1 MLTITV
7 FGQMNFVE
15 ISSHYDSETS
25 IIGYKI
31 DEPIILDINGGYGFK
46 IKTPHE
52 FTSFA
57 IGWLS
62 STTNYQ
68 AGAFHVV
75 YKVHKPGKGW
85 SNWKTDEGET
95 DPTETR
101 RAFYQSGLLFGMDE
115 YLHDSIEFYVHAP
128 EGEAIQDLYLII
140 QDISKTINSK
150 PVIVTESLG
159 AKSCPEFPAIVP
171 RSEWCGSYTACLNP
185 TYTVTYR
192 TPTHTVVHHGASP
205 DSYTDGY
212 AVVRSYWNYHVNSN
226 GWSDIGYN
234 YLFDK
239 YGNFFQGRYN
249 PSLPNTDVNAAHAGL
264 ANPYSIGLNFLGNSD
279 AVNTAPTTPQLQ
291 KCSEFLAWWYDYK
304 SFNPLSSASVVNQLG
319 NTVTLPRI
327 CGHKDINPGGTTC
340 PGTAL
345 YALIPSIKTSTNQII
360 VDCTTP
366 SDTEAPTTSITTNRN
381 WYNSEFETSF
391 SDADNAGGTGVKH
404 SFYQIMDYNGIEWR
418 ANGNEGYFNDNFT
431 TAIHSDWTALWGTW
445 SISAGRLLQTD
456 EVSINTNIYASVAQ
470 ESGNIYLY
478 HWQQKISGSGTSKR
492 SGMHF
497 FCKDPTQ
504 AGRLESYMVYLRA
517 DGNTAEIYKY
527 MNNSYSTTGGGLYAE
542 GSYTIDPNIWYD
554 VKVIFNTVTGVIS
567 LYIDNN
573 LAATLIDPSPLT
585 SGIAI
590 SPRTGGCQTEYDD
603 IKVYKSRANTINVL
617 PEESTVA
624 DIRYQSPSPTQ
635 EAGRIRTI
643 LVDNTGNWS
652 ASISKNI
659 FTDFDVPTS
668 SIAVSGTWQTDDFTA
683 SITDTDILSGVEKS
697 FYNVS
702 DYNGT
707 KWSSNQNLGFVTNDF
722 DSEIGTEWTSQIGT
736 WSISGN
742 HLTQTNEVET
752 NTNISSYL
760 QQDLSNRYLYSFD
773 MNISGANANKRA
785 GFHYF
790 SDDPTLTNRGNG
802 YFVWFRLASQEL
814 EFYKVTDNIFSLE
827 KYYDID
833 LAADQWYNVKI
844 VFDRITGET
853 FVYLDDAL
861 VGEYLDSEP
870 YQTGNYI
877 SFRSGNSIMSVD
889 NFKVLR
895 SRYPSTDISVGSAA
909 DAIRYQSSSSA
920 IAAKINS
927 VVSDS
932 AKNISAISTKTLL
945 IDWTNPSSIVT
956 VNDGSATDIDT
967 TYVLNQ
973 ISANW
978 TASSDANSGITAYY
992 YAVGTTIGGTN
1003 LVNWTSTGL
1012 TTNFQNNSVS
1022 LVPGTIYYISIKSQN
1037 GASLF
1042 SNVKTSDGVRALN
1055 VPVVPICP
1063 TNSQICIS
1071 GSAYALTGATPI
1083 GGAYSGTGVA
1093 AGIFNPQNAGT
1104 GLHTITYTLLTEN
1117 CQFVI
1122 DVNPLPIVSCSG
1134 DLYVAVD
1141 AASFSLSGASPAG
1154 GTYKINGNP
1163 VTSFNPAV
1171 YGVGNFTVVYE
1182 YTNSPDNCT
1191 NSCSFIIYVFEPL
1204 VIDCTDNFSVCM
1216 DQNEFLL
1223 EGSTPPGGTYSGAGV
1238 SGGIFNPG
1246 TAGVGQHTINYNYS
1260 TESCNFIITVN
1271 ELPVVT
1277 CPADINIYEDG
1288 VGFTLSGASPAG
1300 GVYTINGT
1308 ALSVFN
1314 PQTYGAGSYSVAY
1327 TYTSSPENCE
1337 NTCTF
1342 NINVAEPLVVNCPSN
1357 IEICENETAFTLSGA
1372 TPLGGVYS
1380 GNGVSAGAFN
1390 PILAGQ
1396 GIHNITYTYAT
1407 GFCNFAIT
1415 VNELPN
1421 VSCPGN
1427 ITVSET
1433 SSAFPLTGGNPAGGQ
1448 YSIGGNPVT
1457 YINPPSYGAGT
1468 YTVVYTIEGGTGNCE
1483 NSCSFDVIIY
1493 EPVNISCPSGFS
1505 MCINDE
1511 ETALSGGNP
1520 VGGTYSGAG
1529 VTGGVFNP
1537 AIAGQGEHSIAYIYG
1552 FESCNFIISV
1562 NALPILTCPADIYT
1576 NIYSNEFAL
1585 SGGEPDNGWYEI
1597 NGLTVLT
1604 FNPANYGVGTF
1615 TVNYYY
1621 ENPGTGCLNNC
1632 SFNIFVSPD
1641 VNIISELQSNY
1652 KIYPNPN
1659 NGLFIIETGNSNSV
1673 ITIDV
1678 VSACGQ
1684 LLLTKNIAAN
1694 SVKTQIDI
1702 SEFCAGIYFIKL
1714 YYAEGVNVM
1723 KIVLEK

>member
-1 MLTITV
+1 MLTITI
-7 FGQMNFVE
+7 FGQTSLIQ
-15 ISSHYDSETS
+15 ISSHIESETS
-25 IIGYKI
+25 LIEYKV
-31 DEPIILDINGGYGFK
+31 DDILVRDINGGFGFK
-46 IKTPHE
+46 IETPIQY
-52 FTSFA
+52 TSFA
-57 IGWLS
+57 LGWN
-62 STTNYQ
+62 STTNNYD
-68 AGAFHVV
+68 AGTFQIV
-75 YKVHKPGKGW
+75 YKVHKPGIGW
-85 SNWKTDEGET
+85 SNWKTDEGFTKPGET
-95 DPTETR
+95 K
-101 RAFYQSGLLFGMDE
+101 SGYYKSDLLFGFDE
-115 YLHDSIEFYVHAP
+115 YLHDSIEFYIHAP
-128 EGEAIQDLYLII
+128 EGEEISEIYLII
-140 QDISKTINSK
+140 QDISKRIIPDLVMQTVS
-150 PVIVTESLG
+150 TG
-159 AKSCPEFPAIVP
+159 AKACPEFPAFIP
-171 RSEWCGSYTACLNP
+171 RSEWCGSYTACHNP

-192 TPTHTVVHHGASP
+192 TPTHSVIHHGASP
-205 DSYTDGY
+205 DSYTDGS
-212 AVVRSYWNYHVNSN
+212 AIVRSYWNYHVNSN

-249 PSLPNTDVNAAHAGL
+249 PNIPYQDVNGAHAGS

-279 AVNTAPTTPQLQ
+279 AVNTAPTAPQLQ
-291 KCSEFLAWWYDYK
+291 KCSEFMAWWFDYK
-304 SFNPLSSASVVNQLG
+304 GFNPLSSASVINQLG
-319 NTVTLPRI
+319 NSVTLPRI
-327 CGHKDINPGGTTC
+327 TGHKDINPGGTTC
-340 PGTAL
+340 PGAAL
-345 YALIPSIKTSTNQII
+345 YALIPNLRSQTNQII
-360 VDCTTP
+360 NDCSTP

-404 SFYQIMDYNGIEWR
+404 SFYQIMDYNGTEWR
-418 ANGNEGYFNDNFT
+418 ANGNKGYFNDNFT

-456 EVSINTNIYASVAQ
+456 EASTNTNIYASVAQ

-478 HWQQKISGSGTSKR
+478 HWQQKIAGSGSNKR
-492 SGMHF
+492 SGMYF

-504 AGRLESYMVYLRA
+504 TGRLESYMVYLRA

-527 MNNSYSTTGGGLYAE
+527 KNNSYETASGGLYAE
-542 GSYTIDPNIWYD
+542 GTYTIDPNIWYD
-554 VKVIFNTVTGVIS
+554 VKVIFNTATGIIS

-573 LAATLIDPSPLT
+573 LAATLTDPNPLVLGN
-585 SGIAI
+585 SI
-590 SPRTGGCQTEYDD
+590 SLRTGNCQTEYDD
-603 IKVYKSRANTINVL
+603 IKVYKSRANTITVL

-624 DIRYQSPSPTQ
+624 DIRYQSPSTTQ
-635 EAGRIRTI
+635 EAGRIRTV
-643 LVDNTGNWS
+643 LVDNANNWS
-652 ASISKNI
+652 TSVSKNI
-659 FTDFDVPTS
+659 FTDFDVPTT

-683 SITDTDILSGVEKS
+683 SYTDTDILSGIEKS

-707 KWSSNQNLGFVTNDF
+707 KWSSNQNLGYVTNDF

-736 WSISGN
+736 WAISSN

-773 MNISGANANKRA
+773 MNISGANASKRA

-790 SDDPTLTNRGNG
+790 SDNPVLSNRGNG

-814 EFYKVTDNIFSLE
+814 EFYKVTGNVLSLE
-827 KYYDID
+827 KYYDINI
-833 LAADQWYNVKI
+833 AADQWYNVKI

-853 FVYLDDAL
+853 YVYLDDAL

-889 NFKVLR
+889 NFKVFR
-895 SRYPSTDISVGSAA
+895 TRYPSTDISVGSSA
-909 DAIRYQSSSSA
+909 DAIRYQSTSSA

-927 VVSDS
+927 IVSDS

-956 VNDGSATDIDT
+956 VNDGITSDIDT
-967 TYVLNQ
+967 TYILNQ

-978 TASSDANSGITAYY
+978 TASTDANSGITAYY
-992 YAVGTTIGGTN
+992 YAVGITIGGTN

-1037 GASLF
+1037 GAGLF
-1042 SNVKTSDGVRALN
+1042 SSVKTSDGVRALN

-1063 TNSQICIS
+1063 TNSQLCIS
-1071 GSAYALTGATPI
+1071 GSAYSLTGATPI
-1083 GGAYSGTGVA
+1083 GGSYSGTGVA

-1117 CQFVI
+1117 CQFNI
-1122 DVNPLPIVSCSG
+1122 GVNPLPVVSCSG
-1134 DLYVAVD
+1134 DLYIAVD
-1141 AASFSLSGASPAG
+1141 AASFSLSVASPAG

-1163 VTSFNPAV
+1163 VTIFNPATF
-1171 YGVGNFTVVYE
+1171 GVGNFTVVYE

-1204 VIDCTDNFSVCM
+1204 VIDCTDDFSVCM

-1238 SGGIFNPG
+1238 SSGMFNPA
-1246 TAGVGQHTINYNYS
+1246 TAGVGSHTINYAYS
-1260 TESCNFIITVN
+1260 TESCNFTITVN
-1271 ELPVVT
+1271 ALPVVT

-1288 VGFTLSGASPAG
+1288 VAFTLSGASPTG

-1314 PQTYGAGSYSVAY
+1314 PQTYGAGIYEVVY
-1327 TYTSSPENCE
+1327 TYTSSCE

-1342 NINVAEPLVVNCPSN
+1342 NINVAAPLVVNCPSN

-1380 GNGVSAGAFN
+1380 GNGVSTGIFN
-1390 PILAGQ
+1390 PMLAGQ

-1407 GFCNFAIT
+1407 GSCSFAVT
-1415 VNELPN
+1415 VNELPE
-1421 VSCPGN
+1421 VSCPEN

-1468 YTVVYTIEGGTGNCE
+1468 YTVVYTIEGGAGNCE

-1493 EPVNISCPSGFS
+1493 ESVNINCPAGFS
-1505 MCINDE
+1505 MCINDA
-1511 ETALSGGNP
+1511 ETTLSGGSP
-1520 VGGTYSGAG
+1520 EGGIYSGAG

-1537 AIAGQGEHSIAYIYG
+1537 SIAGSGEHSITYTYG
-1552 FESCNFIISV
+1552 FESCHFVINV
-1562 NALPILTCPADIYT
+1562 NALPILTCPSDINT
-1576 NIYSNEFAL
+1576 TISNSEFAL
-1585 SGGEPDNGWYEI
+1585 VGGEPDNGWYEI
-1597 NGLTVLT
+1597 NGNTVQT
-1604 FNPANYGVGTF
+1604 FNPDVYGIGTF
-1615 TVNYYY
+1615 EVSYFY
-1621 ENPGTGCLNNC
+1621 ENLATGCINNC
-1632 SFNIFVSPD
+1632 VFNIFVGPE
-1641 VNIISELQSNY
+1641 VNITSEMQSIY

-1659 NGLFIIETGNSNSV
+1659 NGLFILETGNNNSE
-1673 ITIDV
+1673 ITMEII
-1678 VSACGQ
+1678 SACGQ
-1684 LLLTKNIAAN
+1684 VLFTKNIAAN
-1694 SVKTQIDI
+1694 SDKTQIDI
-1702 SEFCAGIYFIKL
+1702 SGFSDGIYFIKL
-1714 YYAEGVNVM
+1714 YDSYGVDVM
-1723 KIVLEK
+1723 KIVIN